1 MILDTAMNDT
11 RAKVLICIFLMV
23 ATFCIYSQIQDHE
36 FINFDDDKYITNN
49 LNVQAGLTSESFKWA
64 FTTSHP
70 PYWHPMTWL
79 SHMLDYQLYGLH
91 PKGHYLTNLFLHIS
105 SVLILFI
112 VLLRMTGALWQS
124 AFVAAL
130 FALHPLNVESVAWIA
145 ERKNVLSTLFWLITM
160 WAYIYYTEKPT
171 VKRYGLVFLFFTLGL
186 MSKPMLVT
194 LPFVLLLLDY
204 WPLRRFQFGQERGR
218 NEILEKKTAVVSFL
232 DGYAKKILNPND
244 CYEVGINTAKLHL
257 ITKDLSGKRENKL
270 SINSWRKIYN
280 KVKKDCSKI
289 HSNLPKVIEK
299 NLDKIEKNWPKNIPS
314 GIIHADLFP
323 DNIFFKDD
331 KLTGVIDFYFSCY
344 DFYVFEIAICLNAL
358 CFEGQKE
365 NLSFNVT
372 KAKKFIDGYSSIK
385 KLTEEEK
392 KSLKILCQ
400 GAAMRFLLTRVF
412 DYLNLT
418 EGALVKIKD
427 PIEYL
432 KRLEFHNSV
441 KNYHDYFF

>member
-1 MILDTAMNDT
+1 MA
-11 RAKVLICIFLMV
+11 
-23 ATFCIYSQIQDHE
+23 IYTKLSE
-36 FINFDDDKYITNN
+36 NN
-49 LNVQAGLTSESFKWA
+49 LKEFFLKYNLGKLLNYTGIQEGIENTNYFIQTDTGKFILTVYEKRVEEKDLPFFMGLMK
-64 FTTSHP
+64 
-70 PYWHPMTWL
+70 
-79 SHMLDYQLYGLH
+79 
-91 PKGHYLTNLFLHIS
+91 NLFDANFPSPEPIINKNGNYVTEIS
-105 SVLILFI
+105 
-112 VLLRMTGALWQS
+112 G
-124 AFVAAL
+124 
-130 FALHPLNVESVAWIA
+130 
-145 ERKNVLSTLFWLITM
+145 
-160 WAYIYYTEKPT
+160 
-171 VKRYGLVFLFFTLGL
+171 
-186 MSKPMLVT
+186 
-194 LPFVLLLLDY
+194 
-204 WPLRRFQFGQERGR
+204 
-218 NEILEKKTAVVSFL
+218 KKAAVVSFL
-232 DGYAKKILNPND
+232 DGSAKKNLNPND
-244 CYEVGINTAKLHL
+244 CHKVGVQAAKLHL
-257 ITKDLSGKRENKL
+257 ITKKLIGKRENKL
-270 SINSWRKIYN
+270 SVNSWRKIYK
-280 KVKKDCSKI
+280 KVQKDCSRI
-289 HSNLPKVIEK
+289 HINLTKTIEK
-299 NLDKIEKNWPKNIPS
+299 NLDEIENNWPKNIPS

-331 KLTGVIDFYFSCY
+331 KLTGIIDFYFSCY

-441 KNYHDYFF
+441 KDHQDYFF

>member
-1 MILDTAMNDT
+1 MA
-11 RAKVLICIFLMV
+11 
-23 ATFCIYSQIQDHE
+23 IYTKLSE
-36 FINFDDDKYITNN
+36 NN
-49 LNVQAGLTSESFKWA
+49 LKEFFLKYNLGKLLNYKGIQEGIENTNYFIQTDKGKFILTVYEKRVEEKDLPFFMGLMK
-64 FTTSHP
+64 
-70 PYWHPMTWL
+70 
-79 SHMLDYQLYGLH
+79 
-91 PKGHYLTNLFLHIS
+91 NLFDANFPSPEPIINKNGNYVTEIS
-105 SVLILFI
+105 
-112 VLLRMTGALWQS
+112 G
-124 AFVAAL
+124 
-130 FALHPLNVESVAWIA
+130 
-145 ERKNVLSTLFWLITM
+145 
-160 WAYIYYTEKPT
+160 
-171 VKRYGLVFLFFTLGL
+171 
-186 MSKPMLVT
+186 
-194 LPFVLLLLDY
+194 
-204 WPLRRFQFGQERGR
+204 
-218 NEILEKKTAVVSFL
+218 KKAAVVSFL
-232 DGYAKKILNPND
+232 DGSAKKNLNPND
-244 CYEVGINTAKLHL
+244 CHKVGVQAAKLHL
-257 ITKDLSGKRENKL
+257 ITKKLIVKRENKL
-270 SINSWRKIYN
+270 SVNSWRKIYK
-280 KVKKDCSKI
+280 KVQKDCSRI
-289 HSNLPKVIEK
+289 HLNLAKTIEK
-299 NLDKIEKNWPKNIPS
+299 NLDEIENNWPKNIPS

-331 KLTGVIDFYFSCY
+331 KLTGIIDFYFSCY

-441 KNYHDYFF
+441 KDYKDYFF